1 MEPSKEKK
9 PKLEIKVLPK
19 MEIASTT
26 TTTPSLVLSTP
37 IPPVSMSSSSS
48 TSSPS
53 SYPEPQPGPSGVNT
67 RKFAQTPT
75 HQLKRPIISVIDDI
89 DSDSDVEYHSSY
101 QRSPQPSTS
110 KTVLPIRIKLH
121 PRNPSKN
128 TVLTAPDLQLNWDS
142 SDSNSSDD
150 VIILPNE
157 NSTLPIDLTNDS
169 DEEMDVKPVYKRK
182 FSNVSNAS
190 SGPAQSSA
198 SVNIESVNPRDA
210 IPPSNLE

>member
-1 MEPSKEKK
+1 
-9 PKLEIKVLPK
+9 

-26 TTTPSLVLSTP
+26 TTPPSLVLP
-37 IPPVSMSSSSS
+37 ISMPPCPMSASF
-48 TSSPS
+48 
-53 SYPEPQPGPSGVNT
+53 PEPQPGPSGVNT
-67 RKFAQTPT
+67 RKFAQATT
-75 HQLKRPIISVIDDI
+75 HQLKKPSIISVND

-121 PRNPSKN
+121 PKNPSKN

-157 NSTLPIDLTNDS
+157 NSKVLPIDLTNDS
-169 DEEMDVKPVYKRK
+169 DEDMDIKPVNKRR
-182 FSNVSNAS
+182 FSNVA

-198 SVNIESVNPRDA
+198 SVNIESANPRDA
-210 IPPSNLE
+210 IPPSSFE

>member
-1 MEPSKEKK
+1 
-9 PKLEIKVLPK
+9 

-26 TTTPSLVLSTP
+26 TPPSLVLP
-37 IPPVSMSSSSS
+37 IAIPPCPMSASSS
-48 TSSPS
+48 TSF
-53 SYPEPQPGPSGVNT
+53 PEPQPGPSGVNT
-67 RKFAQTPT
+67 RKFAQATT
-75 HQLKRPIISVIDDI
+75 HQLKKPSIISVND

-121 PRNPSKN
+121 PKNPSKN

-157 NSTLPIDLTNDS
+157 NSKVLPIDLTNDS
-169 DEEMDVKPVYKRK
+169 DEDMDVKPVNKRR
-182 FSNVSNAS
+182 FSNVA

-198 SVNIESVNPRDA
+198 SVNIESANPRDA
-210 IPPSNLE
+210 IPPSSFE

>member
-1 MEPSKEKK
+1 
-9 PKLEIKVLPK
+9 

-26 TTTPSLVLSTP
+26 TTPPSLVLPIAILPCPMST
-37 IPPVSMSSSSS
+37 SSS
-48 TSSPS
+48 TSF
-53 SYPEPQPGPSGVNT
+53 PEPQPGPSGVNT
-67 RKFAQTPT
+67 RKFAQATT
-75 HQLKRPIISVIDDI
+75 HQLKKPSIISVND

-121 PRNPSKN
+121 PKNPSKN

-157 NSTLPIDLTNDS
+157 NSKVLPIDLTNDS
-169 DEEMDVKPVYKRK
+169 DEDMDVKPVNKRR
-182 FSNVSNAS
+182 FSNVA

-198 SVNIESVNPRDA
+198 SVNIESANPRDA
-210 IPPSNLE
+210 IPPSSFE